1 MHFAQIVQQTR
12 LATAT
17 ATAAAAEAAE
27 ANANA
32 FLQHKLKTYCQARSV
47 HRDEL

>member
-12 LATAT
+12 IATAT
-17 ATAAAAEAAE
+17 ATAAEAVE

>member
-1 MHFAQIVQQTR
+1 MHFAQIVQQTL

-17 ATAAAAEAAE
+17 AEAAE

-47 HRDEL
+47 HRDELQRH

>member
-12 LATAT
+12 IATAT
-17 ATAAAAEAAE
+17 ATAAEAAE

>member
-1 MHFAQIVQQTR
+1 MHFAQIVQQT
-12 LATAT
+12 LVATAT
-17 ATAAAAEAAE
+17 AVEAAE

-47 HRDEL
+47 HRDELQRH